1 MDKIDI
7 PKTINSVSKYIEA
20 IFNLRKSKEDE
31 SSCANFWF
39 FRGQKCSL
47 WSMRP
52 SVFRGNALGAEFDM
66 IQRALRQRPFDF
78 RDCTTDFEIL
88 TKLQHYGLGT
98 RLLDV
103 TLNPLVALYF
113 ASEPFEDIEYGKD
126 NRGKKVFRDG
136 KIVFHYGYGHKLS
149 ELNIRIACAIP
160 FLDFDNTTTLSKLCA
175 LLRGHSV
182 ISADEEG
189 YLRDNDFKKMIEAV
203 QASHYVISSYS
214 NERLIRQSGS
224 FIVPTAIKIVENQT
238 NIGDSLIRK
247 SYCDLDNEFDSHAF
261 IIPYNKKEAIRE
273 ELDFLNINEATL
285 FPELE
290 HQLTY
295 LQSKKAYTSFS
306 AEPYEQYIRSTAVIK
321 REQKGL
327 METPESCGN
336 NEPHPDICKI
346 VSLYIDNNSN
356 SYKDIIS
363 IIEKATSAI
372 DWWCKESTI
381 SQIRRDIT
389 RFLQTT
395 MSASES
401 KLIAS
406 NIVALL
412 SNPGKEYS
420 AEISF
425 N

>member
-1 MDKIDI
+1 
-7 PKTINSVSKYIEA
+7 
-20 IFNLRKSKEDE
+20 
-31 SSCANFWF
+31 
-39 FRGQKCSL
+39 
-47 WSMRP
+47 
-52 SVFRGNALGAEFDM
+52 
-66 IQRALRQRPFDF
+66 
-78 RDCTTDFEIL
+78 
-88 TKLQHYGLGT
+88 LGT

-160 FLDFDNTTTLSKLCA
+160 FLDFDDTTTLSQLCA
-175 LLRGHSV
+175 LLRGHSI

-189 YLRDNDFKKMIEAV
+189 YLRDNDFEKMIKAV

-214 NERLIRQSGS
+214 NDRLIRQSGS
-224 FIVPTAIKIVENQT
+224 FIVPTAIKIVENQIS
-238 NIGDSLIRK
+238 IGDSLIRK
-247 SYCDLDNEFDSHAF
+247 SYCDLDSEFDNHAF
-261 IIPYNKKEAIRE
+261 IIPHDKKEEIRE
-273 ELDFLNINEATL
+273 QLDFLNINEATL

-306 AEPYEQYIRSTAVIK
+306 VEPYEQYVRSQSAVS
-321 REQKGL
+321 REQERVL
-327 METPESCGN
+327 ETTDSYGDK
-336 NEPHPDICKI
+336 EPHPNVDKI
-346 VSLYIDNNSN
+346 VSRYLGDKSGTYEDV
-356 SYKDIIS
+356 IS
-363 IIEKATSAI
+363 IIERTISII
-372 DWWCKESTI
+372 DWWLKESII
-381 SQIRRDIT
+381 SQMRRDIT
-389 RFLQTT
+389 RLLQKN

-406 NIVALL
+406 NIVTLL
-412 SNPGKEYS
+412 SHPGIEYS
-420 AEISF
+420 MEAST